1 MSAGDFQRSKYQS
14 REGNIYRIR
23 IQPETLG
30 LTLGGTAN
38 SEPTG
43 AIDQEVTAYV
53 NKGARE
59 YGIGARQVKV
69 RYTGTLPDGY
79 SGEFAYVP
87 VLDPTVFDGYS
98 RGDTGTYLGADVE
111 LEEKFFETIK

>member
-43 AIDQEVTAYV
+43 AIDQVPVSTALVPAKSKSGILGRCRMVTAVSLLMYPFS
-53 NKGARE
+53 
-59 YGIGARQVKV
+59 
-69 RYTGTLPDGY
+69 TLR
-79 SGEFAYVP
+79 F
-87 VLDPTVFDGYS
+87 LTV
-98 RGDTGTYLGADVE
+98 TAVAILALT
-111 LEEKFFETIK
+111 